1 MTIGKSSIFAAM
13 DEYKGG
19 TITLPSSCVES
30 NFANIDDFPIVI
42 CVNMFKEKQGDATET
57 ADTAD
62 STMMA
67 NALSIQPS
75 AANAVSMQPL
85 SSSDT
90 TSLLCDFV
98 GSSLKSLVTGGFSGV
113 GSVISGKLLT
123 WLGISGE
130 AETMKK
136 LNEIVDKL
144 DSRCV

>member
-1 MTIGKSSIFAAM
+1 M

-98 GSSLKSLVTGGFSGV
+98 GSSLKKSCYRW
-113 GSVISGKLLT
+113 IQ
-123 WLGISGE
+123 
-130 AETMKK
+130 
-136 LNEIVDKL
+136 
-144 DSRCV
+144 RCWKCYFRKAYLAGNQR

>member
-1 MTIGKSSIFAAM
+1 
-13 DEYKGG
+13 
-19 TITLPSSCVES
+19 
-30 NFANIDDFPIVI
+30 
-42 CVNMFKEKQGDATET
+42 
-57 ADTAD
+57 
-62 STMMA
+62 MMA

-75 AANAVSMQPL
+75 AAMIFMQPL

-136 LNEIVDKL
+136 LNEIVDKM
-144 DSRCV
+144 DPDRTGESSWDKRYQ